1 MVSPVWGGI
10 GRFADQ
16 EAQDVG
22 LLGQIALAGAVAD
35 LLDGHRR
42 QGPEAVGQRG
52 HDRRAGGRGQF
63 GLDVGGGQR
72 NAAEQLRR
80 GGRGNV
86 ALAVGDGDA
95 AGAGG
100 DGRYDQALRAEQ
112 VPADGR
118 ADDIGD
124 RVDRADLVEVDLLD
138 RGAMHL
144 GLDLGQ
150 PLEDPPRGV
159 FLAGREPAA
168 VDHGLD
174 MVQVPVLVFRLVCD
188 GDLGCAEAV
197 FLDLLGDEFHARQA
211 ERGDGRVERSSGTPA
226 STKAPRVMSPLMP
239 LGQSR

>member
-1 MVSPVWGGI
+1 MASRRLGFV

-16 EAQDVG
+16 EPQDVG

-35 LLDGHRR
+35 GLDGHRR
-42 QGPEAVGQRG
+42 QGPKAVGQRG

-63 GLDVGGGQR
+63 GLHVGGGQR
-72 NAAEQLRR
+72 NAAEQFRR

-86 ALAVGDGDA
+86 ALAVGDRDSA
-95 AGAGG
+95 AAGG
-100 DGRYDQALRAEQ
+100 DGRYDQPLRAEQ

-118 ADDIGD
+118 ADDVGD

-138 RGAMHL
+138 RRAMHL

-150 PLEDPPRGV
+150 PLEDPPRGL

-174 MVQVPVLVFRLVCD
+174 VVQVPVLVFRLVLD
-188 GDLGCAEAV
+188 RDLGRAEAV
-197 FLDLLGDEFHARQA
+197 FLDLLGDQFHARQA
-211 ERGDGRVERSSGTPA
+211 ERADGLVELDRAARPHRPTRRGSCL
-226 STKAPRVMSPLMP
+226 R
-239 LGQSR
+239 